1 MQMRRVRAGGTTS
14 SPKHDKYLIRRNGN
28 CQARLIVSHIIS
40 KFGHS
45 LWSVSLSFCLTY
57 SPFSL
62 SAHLI
67 AAKSHSWKS
76 HGRETMCQMRNI
88 VISLSCAFS
97 AGVPHHSVLGP
108 FSFLCVAIL
117 FFPVWG
123 NAGSVTLSC
132 VFWCI
137 RHTLAHIVV
146 FIRDRF
152 DWSYAREKFKSDI
165 VM

>member
-67 AAKSHSWKS
+67 AAESHSWKS

-108 FSFLCVAIL
+108 FSFLCVAIPLRFCFFL
-117 FFPVWG
+117 FEEMLGQWLSLVFFDVLD
-123 NAGSVTLSC
+123 TLWRTL
-132 VFWCI
+132 WC
-137 RHTLAHIVV
+137 L
-146 FIRDRF
+146 
-152 DWSYAREKFKSDI
+152 
-165 VM
+165 